1 MTTAIDANGH
11 AVPTPT
17 HNLTTDNELGFSARD
32 VHSEKIANGYYHTAD
47 NYIPDEQID
56 NNPEVVIRDGSRQHA
71 NGEYQPGDLV
81 VIGGMEIAYED
92 AASLGL
98 LKGETLNTPA
108 DNFMSDA
115 ENTRAELQQAQ
126 QQDTRPEAAQLLEA
140 QLEVAVGEGNA
151 DAALATFQND
161 IVYNGEIG
169 EEGFAF
175 AQEKLGMSEQ
185 SVAALYE
192 DMRDT
197 GDQVMAQYMETGDG
211 LGAER
216 IEFLA
221 DKAFNGNQKEQAIV
235 RNLWFMAATGKL
247 SAKDAAE
254 AFDFLYAPYEGAE

>member
-1 MTTAIDANGH
+1 MTTAINANGQ
-11 AVPTPT
+11 AVPTPND
-17 HNLTTDNELGFSARD
+17 NLSTNNELGFSARD
-32 VHSEKIANGYYHTAD
+32 YHADKIANGYYQTASSYVSD
-47 NYIPDEQID
+47 QQID
-56 NNPEVVIRDGSRQHA
+56 NNPEVIIRDGSRQHA
-71 NGEYQPGDLV
+71 NGEYKPGDLV

-98 LKGETLNTPA
+98 LKGETLSTPA
-108 DNFMSDA
+108 DNFMSNA

-126 QQDTRPEAAQLLEA
+126 QDQRPEAAQLLEA
-140 QLEVAVGEGNA
+140 QLEVAVGKGNA

-169 EEGFAF
+169 EEAFAF
-175 AQEKLGMSEQ
+175 AQSKLGMSEQ
-185 SVAALYE
+185 SVTQLYN

-216 IEFLA
+216 VEFLA

-254 AFDFLYAPYEGAE
+254 AFDFLYAPYAEG